1 MAQTKMHRSR
11 EAKKPKGAISKM
23 RTKTE
28 YQKTR
33 DAAKARKQKRGL
45 AIFD

>member
-1 MAQTKMHRSR
+1 MNQGRQNSFR

-28 YQKTR
+28 YQRTR
-33 DAAKARKQKRGL
+33 DAAKARRKKKGL

>member
-1 MAQTKMHRSR
+1 MNQSRKTSSR
-11 EAKKPKGAISKM
+11 EAKKPKGVMSKAKP
-23 RTKTE
+23 KTE